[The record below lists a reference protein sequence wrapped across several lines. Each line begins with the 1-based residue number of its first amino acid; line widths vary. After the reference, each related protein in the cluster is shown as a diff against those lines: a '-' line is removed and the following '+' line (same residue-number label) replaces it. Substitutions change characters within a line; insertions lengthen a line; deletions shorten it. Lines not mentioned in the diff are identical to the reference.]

1 MWSNVSIVCKRM
13 QDFVFIRRVSF
24 FYFLFHWN
32 CRELIDDC
40 EILFLCAV
48 IFFFFLLKFVC
59 IFRAVFKVSLN
70 DYKFVVVVTVVWR
83 IGDELHFLLN
93 EIMSPPINYFVCLHF
108 ALNCTMPWVHC
119 ARQCF
124 PIPVSIV
131 CEVSIVVDA
140 RHRINGTTKWNLWS
154 RLCLFDDHN
163 YVIWAN
169 SRFLLL

>member
-24 FYFLFHWN
+24 FLFFISLKLSWTHRWLWN
-32 CRELIDDC
+32 SFSLRCY
-40 EILFLCAV
+40 
-48 IFFFFLLKFVC
+48 FFFLLKFVC